1 MEGRA
6 PGVRQGFKMLL
17 IAGKSQELF
26 QKAAVW
32 ALTPNQ
38 LNESAVQA
46 LMYFKSLPGDSNM
59 QTWWSTWER
68 WWHTHSINWF
78 PQQIIHTHTHIYIHV
93 CVWID
98 ILMTTYTPRSSA
110 LRRHVFLSKISAT
123 LQSMPKSPWCSVLS
137 KKVRLAQTKYALN
150 RTKLQGP
157 FGVDW
162 TSCGGLGQDQM
173 AAHPF
178 L

>member
-59 QTWWSTWER
+59 QT
-68 WWHTHSINWF
+68 
-78 PQQIIHTHTHIYIHV
+78 
-93 CVWID
+93 
-98 ILMTTYTPRSSA
+98 
-110 LRRHVFLSKISAT
+110 
-123 LQSMPKSPWCSVLS
+123 
-137 KKVRLAQTKYALN
+137 
-150 RTKLQGP
+150 
-157 FGVDW
+157 
-162 TSCGGLGQDQM
+162 
-173 AAHPF
+173 
-178 L
+178 